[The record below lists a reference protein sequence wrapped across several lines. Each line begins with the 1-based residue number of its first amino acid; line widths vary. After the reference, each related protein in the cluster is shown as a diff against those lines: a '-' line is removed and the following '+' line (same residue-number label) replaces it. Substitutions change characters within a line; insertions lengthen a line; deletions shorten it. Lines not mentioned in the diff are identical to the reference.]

1 MHPSTYL
8 HAKCDGAH
16 VWMCCQ
22 CAEVRAFAR
31 VGAAVVVHRD
41 HGREPPTH
49 RPTEEIDRDLH
60 SDLAKALEERRR
72 TDKRAQALLAERQ
85 AGVRAG

>member
-8 HAKCDGAH
+8 HAECDGAH

-41 HGREPPTH
+41 RGREPPTH
-49 RPTEEIDRDLH
+49 RSTEGIDR
-60 SDLAKALEERRR
+60 DLAKALEERIRA
-72 TDKRAQALLAERQ
+72 DERAQALLAERQ
-85 AGVRAG
+85 AAVRAG